1 MTKTKQVLQEM
12 MEAHKDLFNRF
23 RIVHDKYAVDPEKWQ
38 KEFNEIG
45 EEVQDIMRKYERI
58 LCGHTEAGK
67 YSKFS
72 TNLSEKFKDE
82 IRKEFPR
89 IDFIGTEYT

>member
-1 MTKTKQVLQEM
+1 MMTS
-12 MEAHKDLFNRF
+12 HKELFTRF
-23 RIVHDKYAVDPEKWQ
+23 KIVHDQYALDPEKWQ

-45 EEVQDIMRKYERI
+45 EEVSDVIRKYERI

-67 YSKFS
+67 YGKYS

-82 IRKEFPR
+82 IRKEFPQ
-89 IDFIGTEYT
+89 IDFIGTIYS